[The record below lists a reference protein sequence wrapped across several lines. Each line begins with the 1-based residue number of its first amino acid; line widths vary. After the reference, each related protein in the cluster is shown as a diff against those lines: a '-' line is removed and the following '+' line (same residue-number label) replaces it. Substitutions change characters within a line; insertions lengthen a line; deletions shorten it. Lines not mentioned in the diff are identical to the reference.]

1 MLLPISRLF
10 SEGKPRFGLPTR
22 SIFAVHLPP
31 MALKATIHK
40 AEVQL
45 SDIDRGVYGDYPL
58 TIARH
63 PSETDERML
72 IRLLAFA
79 LNVPADSEHGPLE
92 FAKDM
97 WDPDEPSLWQRD
109 YTGDIV
115 HWIEVGQP
123 DEKRLLRMTARV
135 GRVSVY
141 SFASSTPIWW
151 QNLAPKLTRCRNLT
165 VWQIPSGQSEA
176 LAALAQR
183 TMELQVTVQ
192 DGAIWIGDGTR
203 SLEVSPQRLYG
214 QPAG

>member
-1 MLLPISRLF
+1 
-10 SEGKPRFGLPTR
+10 
-22 SIFAVHLPP
+22 
-31 MALKATIHK
+31 MAAKATIYK

-45 SDIDRGVYGDYPL
+45 SDIDRGVYGDYPM

-63 PSETDERML
+63 PSETDERMI

-79 LNVPADSEHGPLE
+79 LNVPPDTDHGPLE

-123 DEKRLLRMTARV
+123 DEKRLLRATARV

-141 SFASSTPIWW
+141 SFSSSTPTWW
-151 QNLAPKLTRCRNLT
+151 KGIENKLTRARNLV
-165 VWQIPSGQSEA
+165 VWQIPAEQSAA
-176 LAALAQR
+176 LTALAQR
-183 TMELQVTVQ
+183 TMVLQVTVQ
-192 DGAIWIGDGTR
+192 DGAIWIGDGTH
-203 SLEVSPQRLYG
+203 SIEVTPQRLSG
-214 QPAG
+214 QPARAEL